1 MTYAERSLMALSR
14 RECVALLGQE
24 KIGRAVF
31 TDRALP
37 AVVPVTF
44 AIQDDAVLMCT
55 AADTRLAA
63 AASRGVLAFQADDI
77 DPSTR
82 GGWSVVVV
90 GVAELVDDPA
100 EQARI
105 RLVLEPWVPGRNEVF
120 IRLPLKVVTG
130 RRILGSDESDL
141 QAAAL

>member
-1 MTYAERSLMALSR
+1 MMYAERSLTALSR

-24 KIGRAVF
+24 TIGRAVF
-31 TDRALP
+31 TERALP
-37 AVVPVTF
+37 AVVPITF
-44 AIQDDAVLMCT
+44 AIHDDAVVMCT
-55 AADTRLAA
+55 SADTRLAA

-90 GVAELVDDPA
+90 GVAELVDDPV
-100 EQARI
+100 EKARI
-105 RLVLEPWVPGRNEVF
+105 RLVLQPWVPGQNEVF

-130 RRILGSDESDL
+130 RRILGAGEPQPEDP
-141 QAAAL
+141 AV